1 MWATAS
7 TVLLANVL
15 FFTSEIEISGI
26 VYSSFRD
33 RQNIFLKIFS
43 TEFAVKYATETL
55 KIS

>member
-26 VYSSFRD
+26 IYSSFRD

-43 TEFAVKYATETL
+43 TEFVVKYATETL